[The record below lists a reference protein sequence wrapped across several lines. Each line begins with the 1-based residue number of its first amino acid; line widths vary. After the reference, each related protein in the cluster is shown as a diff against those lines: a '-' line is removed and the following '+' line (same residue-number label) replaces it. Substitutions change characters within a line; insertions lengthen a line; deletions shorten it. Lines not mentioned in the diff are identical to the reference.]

1 MVEVVGSSPIVPI
14 GYRIMYKVKIENKMY
29 DVKPKTSIEDFIKN
43 NLDDTSCVAAKLN
56 GERVDLSFLIEDNYT
71 LEIIKPSD
79 PDGLEII
86 RHTCAHVFGHA
97 LKQIYPQAKM
107 VIGPTIDNGFY
118 YDVHTSE
125 SISEKELKSIETLMK
140 KLSKKNY
147 KIQREIVSR
156 EKAIDVF
163 TKRNEDYKIKLIEDI
178 PDNETIALY
187 YHEEYTDMCRG
198 PHLTSTKHLNFF
210 KLMKVSGSYWRGD
223 SNNTQ
228 LQRIYGT
235 AWDSKEN
242 LKSYLNKLE
251 EAEKRDHRKIGQK
264 LDLFHFQEESPG
276 MVFWHDSGW
285 TLFNIVKDFITEYLK
300 NNEYKII
307 NTPQVLDKSL
317 WKKSGHLD
325 KFSDLIFDV
334 SSENR
339 EYAIKPMSCPGHIQ
353 VYNQGLKSYRDLPIK
368 YAEFGV
374 VHRNEPSGTLHGL
387 MRIRAF
393 TQDDAHIFCTP
404 TQIESEIK
412 SLIANIYDLYKIF
425 GFTDITV
432 ELSTRPEKR
441 VGSDE
446 IWDNSENALKA
457 ALDSCD
463 IDWSLNAGDGAFYG
477 PKIDFSLKDSLE
489 RVWQLGTIQLDFSMP
504 TRLDANYIDS
514 KGNKIAPV
522 MIHRAILGSLER
534 FVGIL
539 IEEYAGDLP
548 LWLSPVHAVVMN
560 ISDNQKIYCDE
571 IFKRLNSLKI
581 RTEKDIRNEKISYK
595 IREQSMKRIPYM
607 LIVGDNEVKNNELSI
622 RTRTGEDLGVM
633 KVDKFIKMVETL
645 VCDKSILLDN

>member
-1 MVEVVGSSPIVPI
+1 
-14 GYRIMYKVKIENKMY
+14 MYKVKIENKIY
-29 DVKPKTSIEDFIKN
+29 DVKPKTSIEDFIKDS
-43 NLDDTSCVAAKLN
+43 LDDASCVAAKLN
-56 GERVDLSFLIEDNYT
+56 GEKVDLSFLIDDNYT

-156 EKAIDVF
+156 VKAIDVF

-187 YHEEYTDMCRG
+187 YHEEYIDMCRG

-276 MVFWHDSGW
+276 MVFWHDNGW

>member
-1 MVEVVGSSPIVPI
+1 
-14 GYRIMYKVKIENKMY
+14 MYKVIIENKTF
-29 DVKPKTSIEDFIKN
+29 DVAKNTSIEDLIKA
-43 NLDDTSCVAAKLN
+43 NLPDISGVAAIVNDKK
-56 GERVDLSFLIEDNYT
+56 VDLSSLIEEDSSIK
-71 LEIIKPSD
+71 IIKASD
-79 PDGLEII
+79 PEGLEVI

-97 LKQIYPQAKM
+97 LKQIYPNAKM

-118 YDVHTSE
+118 YDIYNSE
-125 SISEKELKSIETLMK
+125 SISEKDLKLIESLMK

-147 KIQREIVSR
+147 KIQRDVVTR
-156 EKAIDVF
+156 KKAIDVF
-163 TKRNEDYKIKLIEDI
+163 KKRKEDFKLRLIDDI
-178 PDNETIALY
+178 PDDEIIALY
-187 YHEEYTDMCRG
+187 YHEEYIDMCRG
-198 PHLTSTKHLNFF
+198 PHLTSTKDLNFF

-223 SNNTQ
+223 SDNEQ

-235 AWDSKEN
+235 AWDTKEN
-242 LKSYLNKLE
+242 LKVYLNKLE
-251 EAEKRDHRKIGQK
+251 EAEKRDHRKLGQK

-276 MVFWHDSGW
+276 MVFWHNNGW
-285 TLFNIVKDFITEYLK
+285 TLFNIVKEFITEYLRS
-300 NNEYKII
+300 NDYKII
-307 NTPQVLDKSL
+307 NTPQILDKSL

-334 SSENR
+334 SSENK

-353 VYNQGLKSYRDLPIK
+353 IYNQGLKSYRDLPIK

-404 TQIESEIK
+404 EQIEDEIK
-412 SLIANIYDLYKIF
+412 KLISTIYHIYKIF
-425 GFTDITV
+425 GFTDIKV

-441 VGSDE
+441 VGSEE
-446 IWDNSENALKA
+446 IWDKSENALKS
-457 ALDSCD
+457 ALDNCD
-463 IDWSLNAGDGAFYG
+463 IDWVLNAGDGAFYG

-504 TRLDANYIDS
+504 TRLDASYIDS
-514 KGNKIAPV
+514 NGNKLAPV

-548 LWLSPVHAVVMN
+548 LWLSPIHAVVLN
-560 ISDNQKIYCDE
+560 ISNNQVNYCDE
-571 IFKRLNSLKI
+571 ICKKLNSLGI
-581 RTEKDIRNEKISYK
+581 RTEKDLRNEKISYK
-595 IREQSMKRIPYM
+595 VREHSMRRTPY
-607 LIVGDNEVKNNELSI
+607 LIVIGDNEVENNELSI
-622 RTRTGEDLGVM
+622 RTRAGKDLGVM
-633 KVDKFIKMVETL
+633 KVDKFIKMVDTL
-645 VCDKSILLDN
+645 VCDKSILLNN

>member
-1 MVEVVGSSPIVPI
+1 
-14 GYRIMYKVKIENKMY
+14 MYKVIIENKTF
-29 DVKPKTSIEDFIKN
+29 DVAKNTSIEDLIKA
-43 NLDDTSCVAAKLN
+43 NLPDISVVAAIVNDKK
-56 GERVDLSFLIEDNYT
+56 VDLSSLIEEDSSIK
-71 LEIIKPSD
+71 IIKASD
-79 PDGLEII
+79 PEGLEVI

-97 LKQIYPQAKM
+97 LKQIYPNAKM

-118 YDVHTSE
+118 YDIYNAE
-125 SISEKELKSIETLMK
+125 SISEKDLKSIESLMK

-147 KIQREIVSR
+147 KIQRDVVTR
-156 EKAIDVF
+156 KKAIDVF
-163 TKRNEDYKIKLIEDI
+163 KKRKEDFKLRLIDDI
-178 PDNETIALY
+178 PDDEIIALY
-187 YHEEYTDMCRG
+187 YHEEYIDMCRG

-223 SNNTQ
+223 SDNEQ

-235 AWDSKEN
+235 AWDTKEN
-242 LKSYLNKLE
+242 LKAYLNKLE
-251 EAEKRDHRKIGQK
+251 EAEKRDHRKLGQK

-276 MVFWHDSGW
+276 MVFWHNNGW
-285 TLFNIVKDFITEYLK
+285 TLFNIVKEFITEYLRS
-300 NNEYKII
+300 NDYKII
-307 NTPQVLDKSL
+307 NTPQILDKSL

-334 SSENR
+334 SSENK

-353 VYNQGLKSYRDLPIK
+353 IYNQGLKSYRDLPIK

-404 TQIESEIK
+404 EQIEDEIK
-412 SLIANIYDLYKIF
+412 KLISTIYHIYKIF
-425 GFTDITV
+425 GFTDIKV

-441 VGSDE
+441 VGSEE
-446 IWDNSENALKA
+446 IWDKSENALNS

-463 IDWSLNAGDGAFYG
+463 IDWVLNAGDGAFYG

-504 TRLDANYIDS
+504 TRLDASYINS
-514 KGNKIAPV
+514 NGNKLAPV

-548 LWLSPVHAVVMN
+548 LWLSPIQAVVLN
-560 ISDNQKIYCDE
+560 ISNNQVNYCDE
-571 IFKRLNSLKI
+571 ICKKLNGLGI
-581 RTEKDIRNEKISYK
+581 RAEKDLRNEKISYK
-595 IREQSMKRIPYM
+595 VREHSMRRTPY
-607 LIVGDNEVKNNELSI
+607 LIVIGDNEVENNELSI
-622 RTRTGEDLGVM
+622 RTRAGKDLGVM
-633 KVDKFIKMVETL
+633 KVDKFIKMVDTL
-645 VCDKSILLDN
+645 VCDKSILLNN

>member
-1 MVEVVGSSPIVPI
+1 
-14 GYRIMYKVKIENKMY
+14 MYKVIIENKTF
-29 DVKPKTSIEDFIKN
+29 DVAKNTSIEDLIKA
-43 NLDDTSCVAAKLN
+43 NLPDISGVAAIVNDKK
-56 GERVDLSFLIEDNYT
+56 VDLSSLIEEDSSIK
-71 LEIIKPSD
+71 IIKASD
-79 PDGLEII
+79 PEGLEVI

-97 LKQIYPQAKM
+97 LKQIYPNAKM

-118 YDVHTSE
+118 YDIYNSE
-125 SISEKELKSIETLMK
+125 SISEKDLKLIESLMK

-147 KIQREIVSR
+147 KIERDVVTR

-163 TKRNEDYKIKLIEDI
+163 KKRKEDFKLRLIDDI
-178 PDNETIALY
+178 PDDEIIALY
-187 YHEEYTDMCRG
+187 YHEEYIDMCRG

-223 SNNTQ
+223 SDNEQ

-235 AWDSKEN
+235 AWDTKEN
-242 LKSYLNKLE
+242 LKAYLNKLE
-251 EAEKRDHRKIGQK
+251 EAEKRDHRKLGQK

-276 MVFWHDSGW
+276 MVFWHNNGW
-285 TLFNIVKDFITEYLK
+285 TLFNIVKEFITEYLRS
-300 NNEYKII
+300 NDYKII
-307 NTPQVLDKSL
+307 NTPQILDKSL

-334 SSENR
+334 SSENK

-353 VYNQGLKSYRDLPIK
+353 IYNQGLKSYRDLPIK

-404 TQIESEIK
+404 EQIEDEIK
-412 SLIANIYDLYKIF
+412 KLISTIYHIYKIF
-425 GFTDITV
+425 GFTDIKV

-441 VGSDE
+441 VGSEE
-446 IWDNSENALKA
+446 IWDKSENALKS

-463 IDWSLNAGDGAFYG
+463 IDWALNAGDGAFYG

-504 TRLDANYIDS
+504 TRLDASYIDS
-514 KGNKIAPV
+514 NGNKLAPV

-548 LWLSPVHAVVMN
+548 LWLSPIHAVVLN
-560 ISDNQKIYCDE
+560 ISNNQVNYCDE
-571 IFKRLNSLKI
+571 ICKKLNGLGI
-581 RTEKDIRNEKISYK
+581 RTEKDLRNEKISYK
-595 IREQSMKRIPYM
+595 VREHSMRRTPY
-607 LIVGDNEVKNNELSI
+607 LIVIGDNEVENNELSI
-622 RTRTGEDLGVM
+622 RTRTGKDLGVM
-633 KVDKFIKMVETL
+633 KVDKFIKMVDTL
-645 VCDKSILLDN
+645 VCDKSILLNN

>member
-1 MVEVVGSSPIVPI
+1 
-14 GYRIMYKVKIENKMY
+14 MYKVIIENKTF
-29 DVKPKTSIEDFIKN
+29 DVAKNTSIEDLIKA
-43 NLDDTSCVAAKLN
+43 NLPDISVVAAIVNDKK
-56 GERVDLSFLIEDNYT
+56 VDLSSLIEEDSSIK
-71 LEIIKPSD
+71 IIKASD
-79 PDGLEII
+79 PEGLEVI

-97 LKQIYPQAKM
+97 LKQIYPNAKM

-118 YDVHTSE
+118 YDIYNTE
-125 SISEKELKSIETLMK
+125 SISEKDLKSIESLMK

-147 KIQREIVSR
+147 KIQRDVVTR
-156 EKAIDVF
+156 KKAIDVF
-163 TKRNEDYKIKLIEDI
+163 KKRKEDFKLRLIDDI
-178 PDNETIALY
+178 PDDEIIALY
-187 YHEEYTDMCRG
+187 YHEEYIDMCRG

-223 SNNTQ
+223 SDNEQ

-235 AWDSKEN
+235 AWDTKEN
-242 LKSYLNKLE
+242 LKAYLNKLE
-251 EAEKRDHRKIGQK
+251 EAEKRDHRKLGQK

-276 MVFWHDSGW
+276 MVFWHNNGW
-285 TLFNIVKDFITEYLK
+285 TLFNIVKEFITEYLRS
-300 NNEYKII
+300 NDYKII
-307 NTPQVLDKSL
+307 NTPQILDKSL

-334 SSENR
+334 SSENK

-353 VYNQGLKSYRDLPIK
+353 IYNQGLKSYRDLPIK

-404 TQIESEIK
+404 EQIEDEIK
-412 SLIANIYDLYKIF
+412 KLISTIYHIYKIF
-425 GFTDITV
+425 GFTDIKV

-441 VGSDE
+441 VGSEE
-446 IWDNSENALKA
+446 IWDKSENALKS

-463 IDWSLNAGDGAFYG
+463 IDWVLNAGDGAFYG

-504 TRLDANYIDS
+504 TRLDAFYIDS
-514 KGNKIAPV
+514 NGNKLAPV

-548 LWLSPVHAVVMN
+548 LWLSPIHAVVLN
-560 ISDNQKIYCDE
+560 ISNNQVNYCDE
-571 IFKRLNSLKI
+571 ICKKLNGLGI
-581 RTEKDIRNEKISYK
+581 RTEKDLRNEKISYK
-595 IREQSMKRIPYM
+595 VREHSMRRTPY
-607 LIVGDNEVKNNELSI
+607 LIVIGDNEVENNELSI
-622 RTRTGEDLGVM
+622 RTRTGKDLGVM
-633 KVDKFIKMVETL
+633 KVDKFIKMVDTL
-645 VCDKSILLDN
+645 VCDKSILLNN